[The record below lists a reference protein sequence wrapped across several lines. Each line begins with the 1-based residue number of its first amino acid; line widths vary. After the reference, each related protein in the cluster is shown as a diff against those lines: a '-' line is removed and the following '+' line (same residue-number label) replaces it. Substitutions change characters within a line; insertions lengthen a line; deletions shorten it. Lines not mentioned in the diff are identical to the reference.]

1 MQTQETNS
9 AVNGAINS
17 TQYSNNVN
25 SGKQQKGENGNPLFM
40 IGFVKNRRTYVNE
53 INELLEG
60 TGVTVSVG
68 DINLMVETNG
78 FDNRNIHGYSRES
91 DGTQIAPANVH
102 YKLVKTGWSTK
113 EGREIVGWFTK
124 SKKGFEGITWG
135 TEASF
140 ISSVA
145 NSKKFRIGEFY
156 FDEWCDGLSFLED
169 LAQSTIPEKWSYQHT
184 TSNMMHPILKSYI
197 ENIFT
202 RLQKE
207 GANGGEGKIIFSQDG
222 RWMVFNTNLLDKF
235 FHEII
240 IVAEVRTVGGK
251 RVYFNPVRSK
261 NEADRRKKTFRKGDE
276 PVAPKF
282 FENVD
287 EVIFQTKWTVDKD
300 FDKFT
305 HIIEQR
311 IKRFPAKHQ
320 GKKLRGTGS
329 HAGLCDRLRGSHY
342 TA

>member
-145 NSKKFRIGEFY
+145 NSR
-156 FDEWCDGLSFLED
+156 SSVSVS
-169 LAQSTIPEKWSYQHT
+169 STSTNGVMDCHSLRTWHKVQF
-184 TSNMMHPILKSYI
+184 LKSGVI
-197 ENIFT
+197 ST
-202 RLQKE
+202 
-207 GANGGEGKIIFSQDG
+207 
-222 RWMVFNTNLLDKF
+222 LL
-235 FHEII
+235 
-240 IVAEVRTVGGK
+240 RT
-251 RVYFNPVRSK
+251 
-261 NEADRRKKTFRKGDE
+261 
-276 PVAPKF
+276 
-282 FENVD
+282 
-287 EVIFQTKWTVDKD
+287 
-300 FDKFT
+300 
-305 HIIEQR
+305 
-311 IKRFPAKHQ
+311 
-320 GKKLRGTGS
+320 
-329 HAGLCDRLRGSHY
+329 
-342 TA
+342 